1 MAKFG
6 GSAKN
11 SDILQRVSPYAR
23 RLVAESIHT
32 ASSKMAPLTIYCQKV
47 ATSIMLMPLSRAD
60 IINAPI
66 TAPATLPMPPARLV
80 PPMRVV
86 ERRSTDYR
94 SLNDPSVIQAMHY
107 IRNNACK
114 GIKVEQVLDAVG
126 ISRSNLEKRFK
137 EEVGETIHTVI
148 HSEKLE
154 KARSLL
160 VSTSLSINE
169 ISQMCGYPSLQY
181 FYSVFKKEY
190 DVTPKEYRD
199 RHSEV
204 ML

>member
-80 PPMRVV
+80 PPMTQAAMASSSAILPA
-86 ERRSTDYR
+86 EGTPRR
-94 SLNDPSVIQAMHY
+94 
-107 IRNNACK
+107 
-114 GIKVEQVLDAVG
+114 AV
-126 ISRSNLEKRFK
+126 S
-137 EEVGETIHTVI
+137 
-148 HSEKLE
+148 
-154 KARSLL
+154 
-160 VSTSLSINE
+160 
-169 ISQMCGYPSLQY
+169 
-181 FYSVFKKEY
+181 
-190 DVTPKEYRD
+190 
-199 RHSEV
+199 
-204 ML
+204 

>member
-66 TAPATLPMPPARLV
+66 TARQAGAADDAGGDGVQFGDIAR
-80 PPMRVV
+80 
-86 ERRSTDYR
+86 RRR
-94 SLNDPSVIQAMHY
+94 PRA
-107 IRNNACK
+107 
-114 GIKVEQVLDAVG
+114 E
-126 ISRSNLEKRFK
+126 
-137 EEVGETIHTVI
+137 
-148 HSEKLE
+148 
-154 KARSLL
+154 
-160 VSTSLSINE
+160 
-169 ISQMCGYPSLQY
+169 P
-181 FYSVFKKEY
+181 
-190 DVTPKEYRD
+190 
-199 RHSEV
+199 
-204 ML
+204 

>member
-1 MAKFG
+1 MGYRAAKLLHRLLENE
-6 GSAKN
+6 ALP
-11 SDILQRVSPYAR
+11 LQR
-23 RLVAESIHT
+23 L
-32 ASSKMAPLTIYCQKV
+32 
-47 ATSIMLMPLSRAD
+47 
-60 IINAPI
+60 
-66 TAPATLPMPPARLV
+66 LV
-80 PPMRVV
+80 PPMRVI

-94 SLNDPSVIQAMHY
+94 SLTDPAVIQAMHY
-107 IRNNACK
+107 IRNHACK

-148 HSEKLE
+148 HSEKAGK

-160 VSTSLSINE
+160 VSTTLSINE

-204 ML
+204 MM